1 MVSAAT
7 LFVPFTL
14 GSLIGL
20 LYFSGLWQ
28 TVQRLPDARTPLRI
42 LLFSYI
48 GRMTMTLGGFYVI
61 MDGAWE
67 RLAAA
72 MTGFLILRAFLVRRF
87 GRIPGPS
94 PKGAIL
100 WKS

>member
-1 MVSAAT
+1 MVSATT
-7 LFVPFTL
+7 LLVPFIL

-28 TVQRLPDARTPLRI
+28 MVQRLPDARTPLRI
-42 LLFSYI
+42 LLFSYV

-61 MDGAWE
+61 MDGTWE

-72 MTGFLILRAFLVRRF
+72 MAGFLILRIFLVRRF
-87 GRIPGPS
+87 GRTPDPS
-94 PKGAIL
+94 PKGAL
-100 WKS
+100 SWKS

>member
-1 MVSAAT
+1 MVSVPT
-7 LFVPFTL
+7 LLLPFIL

-20 LYFSGLWQ
+20 LFFSGLWDA
-28 TVQRLPDARTPLRI
+28 VQRLPDARNPLRI
-42 LLFSYI
+42 LLLSYM

-72 MTGFLILRAFLVRRF
+72 MAGFLILRAFVVRRC

-94 PKGAIL
+94 PKGAL
-100 WKS
+100 SWKS